1 MPHVIPIRDLKNTS
15 LISEKCK
22 ELKEPIFVTKNGYGD
37 MVIMSMETYE
47 KSLFMNDILGKLSEA
62 EDDLKNG
69 EVLSADD
76 SMNSLKEK
84 YEL

>member
-1 MPHVIPIRDLKNTS
+1 
-15 LISEKCK
+15 
-22 ELKEPIFVTKNGYGD
+22 